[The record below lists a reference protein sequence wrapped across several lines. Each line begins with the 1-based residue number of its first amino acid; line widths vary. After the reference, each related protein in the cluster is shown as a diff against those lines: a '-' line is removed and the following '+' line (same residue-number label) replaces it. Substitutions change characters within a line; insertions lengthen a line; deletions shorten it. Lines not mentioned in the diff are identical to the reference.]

1 MKTVTK
7 RMGRVLVK
15 SGKFPMPIREGDTV
29 LTKLDDLRKTVK
41 FQLKKVITLGTAIGR
56 ADMTEE

>member
-1 MKTVTK
+1 
-7 RMGRVLVK
+7 
-15 SGKFPMPIREGDTV
+15 MPIREGDTV